1 MLHQSEAVNILKMKL
16 QQMKGKLCEGG
27 GADKSG
33 RSNIIFSTFPPPP
46 PHAHFNLFRSATA
59 VTEILESL

>member
-16 QQMKGKLCEGG
+16 QQMKGKLWEGG
-27 GADKSG
+27 GAEAP
-33 RSNIIFSTFPPPP
+33 FPPPD
-46 PHAHFNLFRSATA
+46 AHFNLFRSATA

>member
-16 QQMKGKLCEGG
+16 QQMKGKLWEGG
-27 GADKSG
+27 GPDKSG
-33 RSNIIFSTFPPPP
+33 RSNIIFSTSP
-46 PHAHFNLFRSATA
+46 PHAHFNLFRSAIA